1 MKTHTCMCLG
11 ENVVESLCGG
21 RVHVGA
27 KFVLCLRWCLKS
39 LTFTTSLHPCAIS
52 LSFKGR
58 QRTATRTLS
67 VSFILLFSW
76 NKNIIL
82 LPRPC
87 CYRNEYVDIIAEI
100 TVEYINVF
108 SIKTKKYQKQ
118 YQSLTN
124 TSQNKLCL
132 PAWCIFLFGSTGERV
147 TEKKNSKVHL
157 LFCPHKQ
164 LESMST

>member
-1 MKTHTCMCLG
+1 MHVLRRECGRKPLLG
-11 ENVVESLCGG
+11 VCARRSKVCPMSEIL
-21 RVHVGA
+21 
-27 KFVLCLRWCLKS
+27 LKITI
-39 LTFTTSLHPCAIS
+39 TFTTSLHPCVPS

-76 NKNIIL
+76 NKNILIL
-82 LPRPC
+82 LSRPC

-108 SIKTKKYQKQ
+108 AIKTKKYQKQ

-147 TEKKNSKVHL
+147 TEKKKFKGPFAL
-157 LFCPHKQ
+157 LP
-164 LESMST
+164 T

>member
-1 MKTHTCMCLG
+1 MKTHTCICWG
-11 ENVVESLCGG
+11 ENVGESLCWGCA
-21 RVHVGA
+21 HVGA
-27 KFVLCLRWCLKS
+27 KFVLCLRFCWKS
-39 LTFTTSLHPCAIS
+39 LTFTTSLHPCVPS

-76 NKNIIL
+76 NKNILIL
-82 LPRPC
+82 LPRTC

-108 SIKTKKYQKQ
+108 AIKTKKYQKQ

-147 TEKKNSKVHL
+147 TEKKKIQRPICSSAHI
-157 LFCPHKQ
+157 
-164 LESMST
+164 SS